1 MRAACA
7 SGQANVHIHRVVED
21 VAQRSFLSTKSVGAI
36 DLGQNPTDVILDLG
50 CTNSVGSPYAVNKFM
65 KAVLFLLEVPFFK
78 RLRKYISIK
87 EFFEMVPNLKLV
99 EKKLGDIVFLDDT
112 NVYMVINGRILL
124 RYHEED
130 PLEF

>member
-1 MRAACA
+1 M
-7 SGQANVHIHRVVED
+7 QKVINYN
-21 VAQRSFLSTKSVGAI
+21 T
-36 DLGQNPTDVILDLG
+36 QNW
-50 CTNSVGSPYAVNKFM
+50 VNQE

-87 EFFEMVPNLKLV
+87 EFFEIIPNLKLV
-99 EKKLGDIVFLDDT
+99 EKKLGDIVFLDDS

>member
-1 MRAACA
+1 M
-7 SGQANVHIHRVVED
+7 QKVINYN
-21 VAQRSFLSTKSVGAI
+21 T
-36 DLGQNPTDVILDLG
+36 QNW
-50 CTNSVGSPYAVNKFM
+50 VNQE

-87 EFFEMVPNLKLV
+87 EFFEIIPNLKLV
-99 EKKLGDIVFLDDT
+99 EKKLGDIVFLDDS
-112 NVYMVINGRILL
+112 NVYMIINGRILL